1 MPHWVSVGEYKGME
15 VSVMNTID
23 DALNKYLEKGFGSM
37 NKNDF
42 EVWIFNH
49 LMHSMLKGKDN
60 YAISTYLKIPESK
73 VKRLRYEASLKYSSF
88 SEQELFSTV
97 NKLLSKSKFKKG
109 GLYIQFVVEDVAIRK
124 YLDSLLKRDGRFSD
138 SSFNSEIVTIDID
151 DLEYIL
157 LSMPE
162 GKKNIDEILSKAK
175 KKLKT
180 TDVSFKSLM
189 STFASSM
196 AIGAGSKVGEKL
208 VDLSCIGISLL
219 LNQL

>member
-1 MPHWVSVGEYKGME
+1 
-15 VSVMNTID
+15 MNTID

-88 SEQELFSTV
+88 SEEELFSTV

-180 TDVSFKSLM
+180 TLSLQKIATKSHKNIKNKDKAMITEDSSLPLSFEGR
-189 STFASSM
+189 
-196 AIGAGSKVGEKL
+196 IGLSKR
-208 VDLSCIGISLL
+208 
-219 LNQL
+219 

>member
-1 MPHWVSVGEYKGME
+1 M
-15 VSVMNTID
+15 
-23 DALNKYLEKGFGSM
+23 
-37 NKNDF
+37 
-42 EVWIFNH
+42 
-49 LMHSMLKGKDN
+49 
-60 YAISTYLKIPESK
+60 
-73 VKRLRYEASLKYSSF
+73 
-88 SEQELFSTV
+88 
-97 NKLLSKSKFKKG
+97 
-109 GLYIQFVVEDVAIRK
+109 AIRK

-189 STFASSM
+189 STFASSL
-196 AIGAGSKVGEKL
+196 AIGAGTKVGEKL

>member
-1 MPHWVSVGEYKGME
+1 
-15 VSVMNTID
+15 
-23 DALNKYLEKGFGSM
+23 
-37 NKNDF
+37 
-42 EVWIFNH
+42 
-49 LMHSMLKGKDN
+49 MLKGKDN
-60 YAISTYLKIPESK
+60 YAISTCLKIPESK